1 MQSLQIFPS
10 LPTLIFSVYIDAGTA
25 DTAATLTFLT
35 NTAGT
40 GTWRV
45 NLLLIMI
52 ITSFEGHWYYLV
64 NRHSNCCNNED
75 IFENNFRL
83 KCLKSHVTAHT
94 SKSLVIAWRPN
105 SCVLYGCVIYHIYHI
120 CHMSYMSYI
129 IYVICHYI
137 HVLYVYFNSFLSI
150 CDTKIF

>member
-45 NLLLIMI
+45 KPLFILIY
-52 ITSFEGHWYYLV
+52 FGFKFFLYYLV
-64 NRHSNCCNNED
+64 NRHSYCCNNED
-75 IFENNFRL
+75 IL
-83 KCLKSHVTAHT
+83 K
-94 SKSLVIAWRPN
+94 
-105 SCVLYGCVIYHIYHI
+105 
-120 CHMSYMSYI
+120 I
-129 IYVICHYI
+129 I
-137 HVLYVYFNSFLSI
+137 SG
-150 CDTKIF
+150 